1 MDRLR
6 FIYHKKI
13 QLRWLI
19 KMAWRDSRRNLSH
32 LILFISSIV
41 LGIAALVAIFSLGNN
56 IQNDIDKQAKTLT
69 GADLVIESSHQVSD
83 AIRPLLDTLGMK
95 RSKECSFAS
104 MIYFKKTPGT
114 RLVQVCALEGDY
126 PYYGDLE
133 TLPINA
139 AKEFRQ
145 RGEALVDKTL
155 MLQYNAHVGDSV
167 QIGNVT
173 FTIAGVLNKVP
184 GSTGFST
191 TIAPPVYIPYRYL
204 NETGLLQK
212 GSRFSYSYYYKFDS
226 TTDVENVLSRIK
238 PKLEKED
245 LSYQTVASNKRNT
258 SNTFADLT
266 KFLTLIGF
274 IALLLGCIG
283 VASSIHVYIK
293 EKLTSIAILRCLGAN
308 GTQAFLIYL
317 FQVAGVG
324 VIGSLIGI
332 GLGISVQ
339 QILPAVFKDFI
350 PIELTTTISWV
361 SVGKGL
367 Q

>member
-1 MDRLR
+1 
-6 FIYHKKI
+6 
-13 QLRWLI
+13 
-19 KMAWRDSRRNLSH
+19 
-32 LILFISSIV
+32 
-41 LGIAALVAIFSLGNN
+41 
-56 IQNDIDKQAKTLT
+56 
-69 GADLVIESSHQVSD
+69 
-83 AIRPLLDTLGMK
+83 
-95 RSKECSFAS
+95 
-104 MIYFKKTPGT
+104 MIYFKKTNGT

-133 TLPINA
+133 TSPINA

-145 RGEALVDKTL
+145 RGEAIVDKTL

-184 GSTGFST
+184 GRTGFST

-226 TTDVENVLSRIK
+226 TTNVEKVLARIK

-245 LSYQTVASNKRNT
+245 LSYQTVASNKKNT

-283 VASSIHVYIK
+283 VASSIHVYIQ

-350 PIELTTTISWV
+350 PIQLTTTISWV